1 LAYLLAA
8 VVIGFCF
15 GGLGLGIFLF
25 GRKDISSECGNVP
38 NHKTGECP
46 SKAAGVCP
54 TASKDNEAL
63 DMALTFSKFHKL
75 KKRNALADD
84 ADASDPPV
92 ASEDAT

>member
-1 LAYLLAA
+1 MAYILAA
-8 VVIGFCF
+8 CIVSLCF
-15 GGLGLGIFLF
+15 GLLGLGILFF

-38 NHKTGECP
+38 NHDTGECP

-75 KKRNALADD
+75 KKRDML
-84 ADASDPPV
+84 SDSSKDTP
-92 ASEDAT
+92 T